1 MSDKLDD
8 VKKVLILLNDV
19 DPLLN
24 RVTKNKLEK
33 EIGWQCIIA
42 VSYDQALTAFDDQK
56 PDAVITE
63 ILILDYKN
71 RNGISLV
78 ADIRAR
84 EEQSKSKVP
93 IVVFSE
99 MDGDHIFEEALE
111 SGATACYSKNK
122 ISLNNLM
129 SELQK
134 LVK

>member
-1 MSDKLDD
+1 MKDEEA
-8 VKKVLILLNDV
+8 VKKVLVLLNDV

-33 EIGWQCIIA
+33 EMGWECIIA
-42 VSYDQALTAFDDQK
+42 VSYDQAVTAFHNDK

-78 ADIRAR
+78 ADLRAV
-84 EEQSKSKVP
+84 EKGSKKVP
-93 IVVFSE
+93 IIVFSE
-99 MDGDHIFEEALE
+99 MDGDHIFEEALA
-111 SGATACYSKNK
+111 SGATACFSKNK
-122 ISLNNLM
+122 MSLNSLM
-129 SELQK
+129 SELEK

>member
-1 MSDKLDD
+1 MKDEEA
-8 VKKVLILLNDV
+8 VKKVLVLLNDV

-33 EIGWQCIIA
+33 EMGWECIIA
-42 VSYDQALTAFDDQK
+42 VSYDQALTAFDDQN

-71 RNGISLV
+71 RNGISLI
-78 ADIRAR
+78 ADLRAK
-84 EEQSKSKVP
+84 EKKAKKVP
-93 IVVFSE
+93 IVIFSE